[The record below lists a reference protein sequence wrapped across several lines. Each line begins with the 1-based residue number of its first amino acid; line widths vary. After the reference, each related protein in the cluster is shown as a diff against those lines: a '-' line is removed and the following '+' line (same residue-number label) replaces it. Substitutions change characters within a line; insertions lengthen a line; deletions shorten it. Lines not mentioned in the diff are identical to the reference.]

1 MKKTKVQRGKVL
13 MYMLF
18 LLVTSSTVKAQQDPL
33 YSQYMFNGTMINPA
47 YPTMDD
53 AISAT
58 AVLRNQWVGLD
69 GAPKTGSL
77 TFSMPVNYKGT
88 NFGGLLS
95 YDKIGN
101 ISKTSVGFNAAQKV
115 ALGEDLFMGLGLRV
129 SEDFYR
135 ENNSVFNTTDPVF
148 MDNKSY
154 MKTSVGWGAMLYS
167 SRFFVGLSSPSF
179 QSMLNQSSQK
189 FAITNRPHYF
199 LQAAYLFEAGENI
212 KIKPN
217 VLVQYVSQAPVST
230 DLNLNVLFKETF
242 WAGVSWRSAGTVSG
256 ILQWQLTENFQAGY
270 SYDYNY
276 GKTLSQI
283 QSGSHEL
290 MLNYRL
296 GRERGNRVVT
306 PRYF

>member
-1 MKKTKVQRGKVL
+1 MKKENKCWL
-13 MYMLF
+13 MQLATLV
-18 LLVTSSTVKAQQDPL
+18 LLVAFSLPVSAQQDPL
-33 YSQYMFNGTMINPA
+33 YSQYMFNGTMINPSYA
-47 YPTMDD
+47 SMDD
-53 AISAT
+53 AIST
-58 AVLRNQWVGLD
+58 TVVLRNQWVGLD

-77 TFSMPVNYKGT
+77 TFSMPANYKGT
-88 NFGGLLS
+88 NLGGLLS

-101 ISKTSVGFNAAQKV
+101 ISRTSIGFNAAQKV
-115 ALGEDLFMGLGLRV
+115 MLSEDLFLGLGLRV

-135 ENNSVFNTTDPVF
+135 ENNEKFNTVDPVF
-148 MDNKSY
+148 MENKSY
-154 MKTSVGWGAMLYS
+154 TKTSVGWGMTLYS
-167 SRFFVGLSSPSF
+167 PRFFLGLSSPGF

-199 LQAAYLFEAGENI
+199 LQAAYLFDAGENI

-217 VLVQYVSQAPVST
+217 VLVQYVSEAPVST

-242 WAGVSWRSAGTVSG
+242 WAGASWRSSGTVTG
-256 ILQWQLTENFQAGY
+256 ILQWQLTENFQVGY

-296 GRERGNRVVT
+296 GRGRGNRIIT